1 MWYCRTCGY
10 EVSSGGRCHS
20 CGERLVESS
29 LVELREGE
37 ATDEVGYRLNGWDDG
52 QRGQLIEA
60 LNRAS
65 VRHRFEQD
73 ELVVDVADEAS
84 VDGIVESCGA
94 TAEEGQGEEGQ
105 AEGAPGATAEDVAVV
120 DGLYDAAWRLK
131 SDPTD
136 MVADRDLAAAS
147 VQVFG
152 IDRFYGVDGATWAAI
167 GRVTRRLL
175 VALGAEDALEGEIQD
190 QAAILCRL
198 VEPLVAP
205 LDTEAPPVMSG
216 WQGHSVSGRQDHAI
230 DPTSPVPSD
239 DEQQRDE
246 LVYELVGW
254 VPEQR
259 AWLSVLLQRD
269 GIPHDWEGEDL
280 VVPAAFEARAEELF
294 DRVEHEGE
302 SAPSPS
308 WSDELPAAE
317 EGGEE
322 DEALYKAIC
331 ELFAAADRV
340 AGDPKDLTKCA
351 ALVHATLNVADS
363 SVPFGMTDVQWWQVR
378 ARAKAV
384 AESIALHAD
393 QEVVRSSAT
402 TLRDLLRGYV

>member
-1 MWYCRTCGY
+1 VSRMWYCRTCGY

-29 LVELREGE
+29 VAELGEGE
-37 ATDEVGYRLNGWDDG
+37 AADEVGYRLDGWEDE

-60 LNRAS
+60 LDRGTI
-65 VRHRFEQD
+65 RHRFEQD
-73 ELVVDVADEAS
+73 ELVVDAADEAS
-84 VDGIVESCGA
+84 VDAIVESCGA
-94 TAEEGQGEEGQ
+94 MAEEDQLEEGHV
-105 AEGAPGATAEDVAVV
+105 APEDVAVV
-120 DGLYDAAWRLK
+120 DTLYDAAWRLK

-136 MVADRDLAAAS
+136 MVADRDLASAS

-152 IDRFYGVDGATWAAI
+152 IDRFYGVDTATWAAI

-175 VALGAEDALEGEIQD
+175 VALGAEEALEDDIRD

-205 LDTEAPPVMSG
+205 QDRNATGSMSG
-216 WQGHSVSGRQDHAI
+216 WQYQTIDAPPAEPSGEQL
-230 DPTSPVPSD
+230 
-239 DEQQRDE
+239 EQQGDE

-280 VVPAAFEARAEELF
+280 VVPSAFESRAEELF

-302 SAPSPS
+302 TAPPAS
-308 WSDELPAAE
+308 WSDESSPADDA
-317 EGGEE
+317 GEE

-340 AGDPKDLTKCA
+340 AGDPKDLIKCA
-351 ALVHATLNVADS
+351 DLVHATLNVADS
-363 SVPFGMTDVQWWQVR
+363 PVPFGMTDVQWWQVR

-384 AESIALHAD
+384 SESIALHAD
-393 QEVVRSSAT
+393 QEVVRSGAT
-402 TLRDLLRGYV
+402 TLRDLLRGFV